1 MRNRGLRR
9 LEGVP
14 SRCPVRFLKQGRRAN
29 AGREGT
35 PVFTVVAQEGSEKSA
50 AEASGSLLDE
60 LVRDGAR
67 QMLAAALQ
75 AEVAAYVEQFADVVD
90 EDGHRLVVRN
100 GYHLQRDVVTG
111 AGAVTVTAPR
121 VNDKRINPESGERHR
136 FSSKILPAWS
146 RKSPKV
152 AEVLPLLYLHGLS
165 SLDFAPALEQFLG
178 TGAGLSAA
186 TVTRLTRQWQEEAK
200 TFGKRDL
207 SQVDFVYMW
216 VDGIH
221 LKVRLEQEKLCL
233 LVMIGVRAD
242 GRKELVALTDGY
254 RESTESWAGLLRDAK
269 RRGMRAP
276 VLAMGDGAL
285 GFWAVNGRIIW
296 LTLIALFGAT
306 HGPVTT
312 LWRAHTASG
321 DRPGRPM

>member
-1 MRNRGLRR
+1 M
-9 LEGVP
+9 
-14 SRCPVRFLKQGRRAN
+14 
-29 AGREGT
+29 
-35 PVFTVVAQEGSEKSA
+35 
-50 AEASGSLLDE
+50 
-60 LVRDGAR
+60 
-67 QMLAAALQ
+67 
-75 AEVAAYVEQFADVVD
+75 
-90 EDGHRLVVRN
+90 
-100 GYHLQRDVVTG
+100 
-111 AGAVTVTAPR
+111 
-121 VNDKRINPESGERHR
+121 
-136 FSSKILPAWS
+136 
-146 RKSPKV
+146 
-152 AEVLPLLYLHGLS
+152 
-165 SLDFAPALEQFLG
+165 DFAPALEQFLG

-207 SQVDFVYMW
+207 SQVDFVYLW

-285 GFWAVNGRIIW
+285 GFWAALRDVFPQTREQRCWFHSADLWIMPMAVRDLLPEWVN
-296 LTLIALFGAT
+296 TPAT
-306 HGPVTT
+306 S
-312 LWRAHTASG
+312 A
-321 DRPGRPM
+321 